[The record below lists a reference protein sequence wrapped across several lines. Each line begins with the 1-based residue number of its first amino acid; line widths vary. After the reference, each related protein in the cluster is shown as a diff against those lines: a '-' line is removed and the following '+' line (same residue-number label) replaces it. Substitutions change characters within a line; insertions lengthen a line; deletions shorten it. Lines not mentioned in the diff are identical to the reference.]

1 MSKTISVVDDSVGS
15 RTAISMTLSSAGF
28 DVIEASDGEAPSPS
42 WISGGYTSSSQISTC
57 PVWMA

>member
-1 MSKTISVVDDSVGS
+1 MSKTILVVDDSVGI
-15 RTAISMTLSSAGF
+15 RTAISAGF